1 MSTMETWQER
11 YPEKFAPEDVIF
23 GHIHRGDVIFIGSAC
38 AEPQYLVHSLIR
50 YVKAH
55 PKAFFDAEVL
65 HIRTLGVAPY
75 AYERF
80 RQNFRHNSFFIGE
93 TTRDAVNQGVA
104 DYTPISLSKVPELFY
119 RGLANVDIALIQVS
133 PPDDHGYVS
142 LGVSVDI
149 VKAAVDQ
156 ASLIVAQ
163 VNRYMPRVHGDGF
176 LHVEDV
182 DFLVPH
188 DEPLLE
194 YAPEADT
201 EIIQRIGRYVSKLIQ
216 DGDTIQVGLGSLPNG
231 VFTHLGDKQ
240 HLGIHTEL
248 LGDGIADLMRR
259 GVVDNSRKTVDRG
272 KTVATFCM
280 GHRDTYEY
288 IHDNPAVEFKA
299 IDYTNNPL
307 VIARQDNMVAINS
320 ALEIDLTGQAT
331 AESIGRRFYSGIGGQ
346 ADFMRGAS
354 LARNGKTILALQST
368 ASAEMISRI
377 VPFLREGA
385 GATLIR
391 GDVQYVVTEYGIAYL
406 HGKNVRERA
415 MELIG
420 IAHPKFRARLMEEA
434 KKAGLVYRDQAYIPG
449 ERGMYPEH
457 LESYRTTRKG
467 FNIYFRPIK
476 ISDEPRLKDFIYSL
490 SEQSM
495 YRRFISSRKDMP
507 HERLQPLVIIDY
519 TKEMAILAVTGTEE
533 KETIVGVGRYY
544 IEPDSHSAE
553 VAFAVRDDQQNRG
566 IGLELLS
573 YLTFLAKRQ
582 GLLGFTATVVA
593 GNEPMLHVF
602 EKGRLRD
609 RAAQRRRHPRI
620 EDDLPGGGLQS
631 GNALKGT
638 LQ

>member
-1 MSTMETWQER
+1 MSTLEAWRER
-11 YPEKFAPEDVIF
+11 HPKKFAPEDAIF

-93 TTRDAVNQGVA
+93 PTRDAGNQGVA

-149 VKAAVDQ
+149 VKAAVEQ

-163 VNRYMPRVHGDGF
+163 VNRHMPRVHGDGF
-176 LHVEDV
+176 LHVEDI

-272 KTVATFCM
+272 KCVATFCM
-280 GHRDTYEY
+280 GHRQTYEY

-299 IDYTNNPL
+299 IDYTNSPL

-368 ASAEMISRI
+368 ASADMISRI

-391 GDVQYVVTEYGIAYL
+391 GDVQYVVTEFGIAYL

-420 IAHPKFRARLMEEA
+420 IAHPKFRPRLMEEA
-434 KKAGLVYRDQAYIPG
+434 KKAGLVYRDQAFIPG

-467 FNIYFRPIK
+467 INIYFRPIK
-476 ISDEPRLKDFIYSL
+476 ISDEPRLKEFVYSL

-553 VAFAVRDDQQNRG
+553 VAFAVRDDHQNQG

-602 EKGRLRD
+602 EKGGFEIE
-609 RAAQRRRHPRI
+609 RRS
-620 EDDLPGGGLQS
+620 GGGIHE
-631 GNALKGT
+631 LKMTFREEGYN
-638 LQ
+638 QGMR